1 MRNLVAAAAVLCFFS
16 GAHAAFSESDI
27 PQLIAGER
35 SRMIAEAAARA
46 AGSAAEEVQEEAPDA
61 LPGGGQGGP
70 AGGEQPLGVIVV
82 GACAA
87 VLAYLGYMAWRDR
100 YRFPEGRA
108 DVSTKVVWATPK
120 QLLRRSSRS
129 KAATRRRGGAKRP
142 QAAARR

>member
-1 MRNLVAAAAVLCFFS
+1 MRNTLVAVAVLCLFS

-27 PQLIAGER
+27 PQLIAAER
-35 SRMIAEAAARA
+35 SRMIAEAAARSA
-46 AGSAAEEVQEEAPDA
+46 DAAAEEEVQEAPDA
-61 LPGGGQGGP
+61 LLAGGQGGP
-70 AGGEQPLGVIVV
+70 AGGERPLGVIVV

-120 QLLRRSSRS
+120 QLLQRSGESRV
-129 KAATRRRGGAKRP
+129 ATKRRGGAKRLRT
-142 QAAARR
+142 AARR